1 MDFEEYGKLGFP
13 IRSPSDIEN
22 ELGELVFLGIDFK
35 IVHPKKNE
43 ARRES
48 RPFVAVDKWMVLG
61 DVVKVGGCHFEGITV
76 EELSSKAGRNRA
88 ESRGEKLLIPDPG
101 TSSIAA
107 DLVLVESQHL
117 IQGEK
122 DWI

>member
-35 IVHPKKNE
+35 IVHP
-43 ARRES
+43 
-48 RPFVAVDKWMVLG
+48 
-61 DVVKVGGCHFEGITV
+61 GGCHFEGITV